1 MSSAQ
6 NATLRVYKWKS
17 FIHRPRPEAG
27 ATALPAEV
35 CRICTPGSKLQ
46 ALGSSQLLSISPK
59 LQAHLILLCFTSVGF
74 FYKVKARHST
84 SKKIAMALLQYS
96 IISVVWTGTCNIS
109 QVCSTHPNHTHS
121 PLPYVFSIKGW
132 KTVVR
137 NVKTLFSVHGWLN
150 P

>member
-1 MSSAQ
+1 MLPGIIICSKARGLLEPVENQMQLSPVL
-6 NATLRVYKWKS
+6 TLL
-17 FIHRPRPEAG
+17 HQ
-27 ATALPAEV
+27 
-35 CRICTPGSKLQ
+35 PG
-46 ALGSSQLLSISPK
+46 GM
-59 LQAHLILLCFTSVGF
+59 LCFTELHRGCIT
-74 FYKVKARHST
+74 YKLKARHST

-132 KTVVR
+132 KTLVR